1 MTMTSGTGAVINDL
15 IRKGLA
21 EQQAGRLSSAKTIY
35 EQVLKIEPRHP
46 DALNLLGIIA
56 LQCSKPEEAARLIR
70 RAVDAQPSTPGFH
83 ANLAQAYLAV
93 RRIADA
99 EEAFRRAAALDP
111 RNPQF
116 AVGAAVCL
124 AEQGLAAEAERDL
137 RSLAQRHPDYPL
149 AWYNLGNVLRNQQRH
164 EEAVHSY
171 RQVIGLDPSFAEAH
185 NELGRILHLAHR
197 FDEAEQAY
205 RQFLALQPGSETA
218 YINLASLLI
227 DRGRFAD
234 AAGLCRRGIETR
246 PGAQGAPVLQQLLG
260 IALAH
265 QGDFVSALT
274 AFQAATVSASDNAR
288 ALWGCGLAL
297 LETGDEQ
304 GGLRYLERAPDAA
317 QSRSAIAGVYLMLG
331 NMQDGWREYQDRPA
345 RSAFAQQFPHVEL
358 ARELHGSKS
367 KVLLHREQGL
377 GDELFFLRFAPEL
390 KARGVAITYRANG
403 KIASILERAPVL
415 DKVTTADAPLPVADL
430 QVLVGDLPQ
439 ILRGLDA
446 VRYPAPKTSPV
457 AGGPVATVET
467 HFRCVPRVFYPGL
480 PPPLP
485 LVALPQKLEGTRE
498 RLSRLGPPPYL
509 GLTWRAGTAPEQQGL
524 VWMPHKE
531 VPLQGLGSAMRGVNG
546 TLLALQRHPAPGE
559 LDELSALASRPVH
572 DLTALNEDLETML
585 ALLALIDEY
594 IGVSNTNFHLRAG
607 VSRNAR
613 VLVPR
618 PTEWRWLLAGDESPW
633 FPGFRI
639 YRQGADGNW
648 TAALDKLARDLSARH
663 GQRK

>member
-1 MTMTSGTGAVINDL
+1 MTPISGSGAVINDL
-15 IRKGLA
+15 IRKGLT
-21 EQQAGRLSSAKTIY
+21 EQQAGRLASAKTIY

-46 DALNLLGIIA
+46 DALNLLGVIA
-56 LQCSKPEEAARLIR
+56 LQCSRPEEAAGLIG
-70 RAVDAQPSTPGFH
+70 RAIDARPSNPGFH

-99 EEAFRRAAALDP
+99 EEAFRRAAVLDP

-137 RSLAQRHPDYPL
+137 RSVAQRHPDYPL
-149 AWYNLGNVLRNQQRH
+149 AWLNLGNVLRRQQRY
-164 EEAVHSY
+164 EEAAQSY
-171 RQVIGLDPSFAEAH
+171 RQVIQLDPSFADAH
-185 NELGRILHLAHR
+185 NELGGILHLTHR

-205 RQFLALQPGSETA
+205 RQFLALQPRSEA
-218 YINLASLLI
+218 GHINLASLLI

-246 PGAQGAPVLQQLLG
+246 PGPQGAAVLHQLLG
-260 IALAH
+260 ITRAH

-274 AFQAATVSASDNAR
+274 AFRAATVSASDSPR

-297 LETGDEQ
+297 LETGDEE
-304 GGLRYLERAPDAA
+304 GGLRYLEQAPDAA
-317 QSRSAIAGVYLMLG
+317 EFRFAIAGVYLMLG
-331 NMQDGWREYQDRPA
+331 NMQEGWREYHNRPP
-345 RSAFAQQFPHVEL
+345 RSGFAQQFPHFEL
-358 ARELHGSKS
+358 ARELQGPQK

-390 KARGVAITYRANG
+390 KARGVAITYRAHG
-403 KIASILERAPVL
+403 KIASMLERVRVL
-415 DKVTTADAPLPVADL
+415 DKVITADAPLPAADL

-439 ILRGLDA
+439 LLGGLDA
-446 VRYPAPKTSPV
+446 VRYPAPKTPPLARQLV
-457 AGGPVATVET
+457 TTVET
-467 HFRCVPRVFYPGL
+467 QFRRVPRVFYPGL

-485 LVALPQKLEGTRE
+485 LVALPQKLEDTRE

-531 VPLQGLGSAMRGVNG
+531 VPLKALGSTLRSVNG
-546 TLLALQRHPAPGE
+546 TLLALQRNPTPGE
-559 LDELSALASRPVH
+559 LDELSALASRPMH

-618 PTEWRWLLAGDESPW
+618 PTEWRWMLAGDESPW

-648 TAALDKLARDLSARH
+648 SAALGKLARDLTARH